1 MFESR
6 SLATAGQFIRSFGG
20 QVAMS
25 VAVSTCVAGV
35 WAVPQLLF
43 PRDGAAPVAIVQA
56 DRTAQAAWM
65 APGAV
70 DGKIADRH
78 RAAIETDLEAPHRN
92 GGLMMPAA
100 LAMPMSTGW
109 PQPVFAEPVR
119 LVEATVE
126 KAVRSGM
133 AETASV
139 RRSVTV
145 AMAERP
151 KVASPAAP
159 MAIAPPASAGI
170 PSRAEPDSAEPEP
183 TLLGRVVY
191 EPVARAGGLVSSA
204 AGAVGSAGTWT
215 VTQATSLLPR
225 W

>member
-1 MFESR
+1 MLESL
-6 SLATAGQFIRSFGG
+6 SLASAGQFIRSFGG

-43 PRDGAAPVAIVQA
+43 PRDGAAPVAIAQA
-56 DRTAQAAWM
+56 DRAGQAAWM
-65 APGAV
+65 APGTV

-78 RAAIETDLEAPHRN
+78 RAAIETDLEAPHRS
-92 GGLMMPAA
+92 GPLMMPAA

-109 PQPVFAEPVR
+109 PQPVFAEPARV
-119 LVEATVE
+119 VEAAVE
-126 KAVRSGM
+126 KAVRSSM

-145 AMAERP
+145 AVAERP

-159 MAIAPPASAGI
+159 MVITPAAFADSLT
-170 PSRAEPDSAEPEP
+170 RAEAEGAQPEP

-204 AGAVGSAGTWT
+204 AGAVGSAGSWT
-215 VTQATSLLPR
+215 VSQATSLLPR